1 MLNSLYY
8 KSLNYR
14 SIINFEVD
22 ENDSSFLNGK
32 WEDRLFSKSMEDF
45 SIAAGDGSF
54 NKKKFLEFNFCPV
67 DAESLIFDDELRQV
81 EQSEIFEIGH
91 VGFLDEL
98 LSNYMS
104 IFELKCCLKTLVQ
117 YGVDYYLFDGS
128 IFGDLQNPY
137 PMGAKLPADIRDN
150 MSGGVLS
157 FLEKDILDLSS
168 LDLSFP
174 LIKKV
179 FTHANKI
186 ENDDNVYDLHLSSI
200 EKLLLLKEILMYNEK
215 IISISKSS
223 SSNDIFC
230 SNIPDIAIFD
240 KYTSKSGIS
249 RIFYKTVSRNFPV
262 ANDFFNN
269 LEFTIFYLRLVDYK
283 SVLKVELPYHAD
295 KDKVIDIVEIINR
308 DLVGGYPYLLKKA
321 HNDVVITNNLVDEL
335 LKIGKVYET
344 TNREQLRM

>member
-8 KSLNYR
+8 KSLNYKTF
-14 SIINFEVD
+14 INFEVD
-22 ENDSSFLNGK
+22 DTDSSFLKDK
-32 WEDRLFSKSMEDF
+32 WNDMSFSKSMDDF

-67 DAESLIFDDELRQV
+67 DAESLIFDDELMRV

-104 IFELKCCLKTLVQ
+104 IFELKCCLKSLVQ

-137 PMGAKLPADIRDN
+137 PMGAKLPADIRSNLD
-150 MSGGVLS
+150 GGVLS
-157 FLEKDILDLSS
+157 YLEKDILDLSS

-179 FTHANKI
+179 FRHIDKNK
-186 ENDDNVYDLHLSSI
+186 NDGNVYDLHLSSI
-200 EKLLLLKEILMYNEK
+200 EKLLVLKEILMYNEK

-223 SSNDIFC
+223 SSNDIFV

-240 KYTSKSGIS
+240 KYTYRSGIS
-249 RIFYKTVSRNFPV
+249 KICYKTVDRNFPV

-269 LEFTIFYLRLVDYK
+269 LEFTIFYLRLVDYQ
-283 SVLKVELPYHAD
+283 SVLKVELPYRAD
-295 KDKVIDIVEIINR
+295 MDMIIDIVKIINR

-321 HNDVVITNNLVDEL
+321 HNDVVITNNHVDEL
-335 LKIGKVYET
+335 LKIGKIYET
-344 TNREQLRM
+344 TNREQLKM